1 MKNLIA
7 KRNLIQQKVK
17 YMKRKIKRIQA
28 VCIYMM
34 LLLLLLLP
42 QTAMAKNTE
51 KSKTTFPVQVIHKTG
66 DDKENFV
73 IVIMGDGYTAGQQD
87 QFLEDATQKARGM
100 LTWSPYREYSDRIN
114 IYAVQAVSNESGIGV
129 YGGKSPDTYFHVK
142 VYGKAPG
149 FTNGG
154 DERAKALRTELE
166 ENYLDEGA
174 NVGTIHILCNDTGS
188 YGASVNPLFS
198 FSTNS
203 EDNSDG
209 MVMAHET
216 AHSIGGLGDEYER
229 YTNKPNMSDTT
240 DPEKIKW
247 SKMLGFRGI
256 GITTAGTDTAF
267 APSRECM
274 MRRLGQPFCEV
285 CKMELARK
293 LNNTDYVSRPA
304 ALYISDP
311 EVSIA
316 HSKTATLDRDSEK
329 YRITDSNIT
338 KANDD
343 DLEFRTVVQN
353 MVNKEQHL
361 KMSFRIIGADGI
373 TVKYSEEQEFTIPAL
388 TNSYNP
394 DAARESLSIV
404 LHDVYGLTKG
414 DRLDGKI
421 VDMDTQEVL
430 ATDKTANQA
439 WSTVNIHYQLKSEDG
454 TKQNI
459 PNTETSIVYVPQNST
474 YTLRNPELAGY
485 TCIGNSLDQ
494 DKVKITESSMDI
506 TYYYQEKNDSMEDK
520 DPAECTVNPVIVPYD
535 SNPHTFDITP
545 GKGVELRYS
554 MNADGPY
561 TIEELPAYTD
571 AGKYTIYFEASS
583 DSAKSCYGEATL
595 EITKAVTELN
605 LLATPEGL
613 EGAGS
618 VTLKVLKQGIS
629 ADEPVDITCNDS
641 SITLVKKENDQ
652 WTVSLPNK
660 TKTYLFTARYNGNAN
675 YAGSKAACQV
685 TVKEKKS
692 QTGGGTLIPPE
703 KPTPEEPTPEK
714 PAPEEPTPEKPAPE
728 KPTPEKPAPE
738 KPNPGETEVVP
749 NVTPVPELESK
760 TDKTIKNKTVTIK
773 CKSRKGKKQVLKLDK
788 STINYLIKKEA
799 KALQLE
805 FGNVAVIMDRN
816 ALKEIKKQMN
826 SDVYFHVKKLDKRIL
841 SSKAGKIVKKR
852 PMYEISVTGAKKKT
866 LGKLKKGKVTVK
878 IHYKISK
885 KEKKKDLFAYTIN
898 KKGNVKKISKSYY
911 DSKKQ
916 TVNFTTKSFS
926 KFAVG
931 GRL

>member
-1 MKNLIA
+1 MTLLFLA
-7 KRNLIQQKVK
+7 KKNLIQQKVK

-142 VYGKAPG
+142 VYGKAAG

-256 GITTAGTDTAF
+256 GITNAGTDTAF

-274 MRRLGQPFCEV
+274 MRWLGQPFCEV

-293 LNNTDYVSRPA
+293 LNNTDYVSKPA

-311 EVSIA
+311 EVSIP
-316 HSKTATLDRDSEK
+316 HNKTATLDRDSEK
-329 YRITDSNIT
+329 YRITESNVT
-338 KANDD
+338 KANDH

-373 TVKYSEEQEFTIPAL
+373 TVKYSAEKEFTIPAL
-388 TNSYNP
+388 TNSYDP
-394 DAARESLSIV
+394 DAARESLSVV
-404 LHDVYGLTKG
+404 LNDVYGLTNG

-430 ATDKTANQA
+430 ATDKTADQA
-439 WSTVNIHYQLKSEDG
+439 WSTVNIHYRLKMEDG
-454 TKQNI
+454 TETDLPATK
-459 PNTETSIVYVPQNST
+459 TSIVHAPRNST
-474 YTLRNPELAGY
+474 YTLRNPELSGY
-485 TCIGNSLDQ
+485 ACVGNSVDQ
-494 DKVKITESSMDI
+494 DKITITEDSMDI
-506 TYYYQEKNDSMEDK
+506 VYYYQENNDSSGDEDQEI
-520 DPAECTVNPVIVPYD
+520 AECTTRPVTVPYD
-535 SNPHTFDITP
+535 SNRHTFDIRP
-545 GKGVELRYS
+545 GEGVNLRYS
-554 MNADGPY
+554 MKEDGPY

-583 DSAKSCYGEATL
+583 DSAKSCYGQASL
-595 EITKAVTELN
+595 EITKAVTELK
-605 LLATPEGL
+605 LLATPAGS

-652 WTVSLPNK
+652 WTVSLPNQ
-660 TKTYLFTARYNGNAN
+660 TKTYSFTAKYNGNKN
-675 YAGSKAACQV
+675 YAGSEAACQV
-685 TVKEKKS
+685 IVKEKKT
-692 QTGGGTLIPPE
+692 QTGSGALEAPEGPEEPTTE
-703 KPTPEEPTPEK
+703 KPTPQKPTPQK
-714 PAPEEPTPEKPAPE
+714 PAPEEPATE
-728 KPTPEKPAPE
+728 KPTPEK
-738 KPNPGETEVVP
+738 KP
-749 NVTPVPELESK
+749 
-760 TDKTIKNKTVTIK
+760 DKKIKNKTIRIK
-773 CKSRKGKKQVLKLDK
+773 CKSRKGKKQVLKVSK
-788 STINYLIKKEA
+788 STLNRLIDNEA

-805 FGNVAVIMDRN
+805 YGNVIITMDRN

>member
-7 KRNLIQQKVK
+7 KKNLIQQKVK

-256 GITTAGTDTAF
+256 GITNAGTDTAF

-274 MRRLGQPFCEV
+274 MRWLGQPFCEV

-293 LNNTDYVSRPA
+293 LNNTDYVSKPA

-311 EVSIA
+311 EVSIP
-316 HSKTATLDRDSEK
+316 HNKTATLDRDSEK
-329 YRITDSNIT
+329 YRITESNVT
-338 KANDD
+338 KANDH

-373 TVKYSEEQEFTIPAL
+373 TVKYSAEKEFTIPAL
-388 TNSYNP
+388 TNSYDP
-394 DAARESLSIV
+394 DAARESLSVV
-404 LHDVYGLTKG
+404 LNDVYGLTNG

-703 KPTPEEPTPEK
+703 KP
-714 PAPEEPTPEKPAPE
+714 
-728 KPTPEKPAPE
+728 APE

>member
-1 MKNLIA
+1 
-7 KRNLIQQKVK
+7 
-17 YMKRKIKRIQA
+17 
-28 VCIYMM
+28 MM

-293 LNNTDYVSRPA
+293 LNNTDYVSKPA

-311 EVSIA
+311 EVSIP
-316 HSKTATLDRDSEK
+316 HNKTATLDRDSEK
-329 YRITDSNIT
+329 YRITESNVT
-338 KANDD
+338 KANDH

-373 TVKYSEEQEFTIPAL
+373 TVKYSAEKEFTIPAL
-388 TNSYNP
+388 TNSYDP
-394 DAARESLSIV
+394 DAARESLSVV
-404 LHDVYGLTKG
+404 LNDVYGLTNG

-430 ATDKTANQA
+430 ATDKTADQA
-439 WSTVNIHYQLKSEDG
+439 WSTVNIHYRLKMEDG
-454 TKQNI
+454 TETDLPATK
-459 PNTETSIVYVPQNST
+459 TSIVHAPRNST
-474 YTLRNPELAGY
+474 YTLRNPELSGY
-485 TCIGNSLDQ
+485 ACVGNSVDQ
-494 DKVKITESSMDI
+494 DKITITEDSMDI
-506 TYYYQEKNDSMEDK
+506 VYYYQEI
-520 DPAECTVNPVIVPYD
+520 AECTTRPVTVSYD
-535 SNPHTFDITP
+535 SNRHTFDIRP
-545 GKGVELRYS
+545 GEGVNLRYS
-554 MNADGPY
+554 MKEDGPY

-583 DSAKSCYGEATL
+583 DSAKSCYGQASL
-595 EITKAVTELN
+595 EITKAVTELK
-605 LLATPEGL
+605 LLATPAGS

-660 TKTYLFTARYNGNAN
+660 TKTYSFTAKYNGNKN
-675 YAGSKAACQV
+675 YAGSEAACQV

>member
-1 MKNLIA
+1 MN
-7 KRNLIQQKVK
+7 
-17 YMKRKIKRIQA
+17 RKTKRIEA

-34 LLLLLLLP
+34 MFFLLLFLP

-114 IYAVQAVSNESGIGV
+114 IYAVQAVSNEPGIGV

-142 VYGKAPG
+142 VYGKAAG

-209 MVMAHET
+209 TAMAHEI
-216 AHSIGGLGDEYER
+216 AHSIGRLGDEYER
-229 YTNKPNMSDTT
+229 YTNKPNTSDTANPDT
-240 DPEKIKW
+240 IKW

-311 EVSIA
+311 EVSIP
-316 HSKTATLDRDSEK
+316 HNKTATLDRDSEK
-329 YRITDSNIT
+329 YRITESNIT
-338 KANDD
+338 KANDHN
-343 DLEFRTVVQN
+343 LEFRTVVQN

-361 KMSFRIIGADGI
+361 KMSFRITGADGI
-373 TVKYSEEQEFTIPAL
+373 TVKYSAEKEFTIPAL
-388 TNSYNP
+388 TNSYDP
-394 DAARESLSIV
+394 DAARESLSVV
-404 LHDVYGLTKG
+404 LNDVYGLANG

-618 VTLKVLKQGIS
+618 ITLKVLKQGIR
-629 ADEPVDITCNDS
+629 ADESVELLCNDPD
-641 SITLVKKENDQ
+641 IILVEQENDQ
-652 WTVSLPNK
+652 WMVSLPNE
-660 TKTYLFTARYNGNAN
+660 TKTYTFTASYHGNTN
-675 YAGSKAACQV
+675 YEGSEAVCKV
-685 TVKEKKS
+685 DVKEKKA
-692 QTGGGTLIPPE
+692 QTGDETGETPE
-703 KPTPEEPTPEK
+703 QPTPEQPTPEQ
-714 PAPEEPTPEKPAPE
+714 PTPEQPTQEQPTTENKPE
-728 KPTPEKPAPE
+728 NK
-738 KPNPGETEVVP
+738 
-749 NVTPVPELESK
+749 
-760 TDKTIKNKTVTIK
+760 IKNKTVRIK
-773 CKSRKGKKQVLKLDK
+773 CRSGKGKKQVIKLDK
-788 STINYLIKKEA
+788 PAMNDLVEKEA

-805 FGNVAVIMDRN
+805 FGNVTVIMDRN
-816 ALKEIKKQMN
+816 AIKEINKQMK
-826 SDVYFHVKKLDKRIL
+826 SDVSFQIKKSDRKIL

-852 PMYEISVTGAKKKT
+852 PMYELSITGAKKKQ
-866 LGKLKKGKVTVK
+866 LSKLKKGTITVK

-885 KEKKKDLFAYTIN
+885 KEKKKNLFAYSIN

-911 DSKKQ
+911 DSKKK
-916 TVNFTTKSFS
+916 TVNFTTKRVFR
-926 KFAVG
+926 FAVG
-931 GRL
+931 NCNRQWTD

>member
-7 KRNLIQQKVK
+7 KKNLIQQKVK

-256 GITTAGTDTAF
+256 GITNAGTDTAF

-274 MRRLGQPFCEV
+274 MRWLGQPFCEV

-293 LNNTDYVSRPA
+293 LNNTDYVSKPA

-311 EVSIA
+311 EVSIP
-316 HSKTATLDRDSEK
+316 HNKTATLDRDSEK
-329 YRITDSNIT
+329 YRITESNVT
-338 KANDD
+338 KANDH

-373 TVKYSEEQEFTIPAL
+373 TVKYSAEKEFTIPAL
-388 TNSYNP
+388 TNSYDP
-394 DAARESLSIV
+394 DAARESLSVV
-404 LHDVYGLTKG
+404 LNDVYGLTNG

-703 KPTPEEPTPEK
+703 KP
-714 PAPEEPTPEKPAPE
+714 
-728 KPTPEKPAPE
+728 APE

-805 FGNVAVIMDRN
+805 YGNVIITMDRN

-878 IHYKISK
+878 IHYMISK

>member
-256 GITTAGTDTAF
+256 GITNAGTDTAF

-274 MRRLGQPFCEV
+274 MRWLGQPFCEV

-293 LNNTDYVSRPA
+293 LNNTDYVSKPA

-311 EVSIA
+311 EVSIP
-316 HSKTATLDRDSEK
+316 HNKTATLDRDSEK
-329 YRITDSNIT
+329 YRITESNVT
-338 KANDD
+338 KANDH

-373 TVKYSEEQEFTIPAL
+373 TVKYSAEKEFTIPAL
-388 TNSYNP
+388 TNSYDP
-394 DAARESLSIV
+394 DAARESLSVV
-404 LHDVYGLTKG
+404 LNDVYGLTNG

-714 PAPEEPTPEKPAPE
+714 PAPE

-805 FGNVAVIMDRN
+805 YGNVIITMDRN

>member
-7 KRNLIQQKVK
+7 KKNLIQQKVK

-114 IYAVQAVSNESGIGV
+114 IYAVQAVSNEPGIGV

-142 VYGKAPG
+142 VYGKAAG

-209 MVMAHET
+209 TAMAHEI
-216 AHSIGGLGDEYER
+216 AHSIGRLGDEYER
-229 YTNKPNMSDTT
+229 YTNKPNTSDTANPDT
-240 DPEKIKW
+240 IKW

-329 YRITDSNIT
+329 YRITESNIT

-388 TNSYNP
+388 TNSYDP
-394 DAARESLSIV
+394 DAARESLSVV
-404 LHDVYGLTKG
+404 LNDVYGLTNG

-430 ATDKTANQA
+430 ATDKTADQA
-439 WSTVNIHYQLKSEDG
+439 WSTVNIHYRLKMEDG
-454 TKQNI
+454 TETDLPATK
-459 PNTETSIVYVPQNST
+459 TSIVHAPRNST
-474 YTLRNPELAGY
+474 YTLRNPELSGY
-485 TCIGNSLDQ
+485 ACVGNSVDQ
-494 DKVKITESSMDI
+494 DKITITEDSMDI
-506 TYYYQEKNDSMEDK
+506 VYYYQENNDSSGDEDQEI
-520 DPAECTVNPVIVPYD
+520 AECTTRPVTVPYD
-535 SNPHTFDITP
+535 SNRHTFDIRP
-545 GKGVELRYS
+545 GEGVNLRYS
-554 MNADGPY
+554 MKEDGPY

-583 DSAKSCYGEATL
+583 DSAKSCYGQASL
-595 EITKAVTELN
+595 EITKAVTELK
-605 LLATPEGL
+605 LLATPAGS

-660 TKTYLFTARYNGNAN
+660 TKTYSFTAKYNGNKN
-675 YAGSKAACQV
+675 YAGSEAACQV
-685 TVKEKKS
+685 IVKEKKT
-692 QTGGGTLIPPE
+692 QTGSGALEAPEGPEEPTTE
-703 KPTPEEPTPEK
+703 KPTPQKPTPQK
-714 PAPEEPTPEKPAPE
+714 PAPEEPATE
-728 KPTPEKPAPE
+728 KPTPEK
-738 KPNPGETEVVP
+738 KP
-749 NVTPVPELESK
+749 
-760 TDKTIKNKTVTIK
+760 DKKIKNKTIRIK
-773 CKSRKGKKQVLKLDK
+773 CKSRKGKKQVLKVSK
-788 STINYLIKKEA
+788 STLNRLIDNEA

-805 FGNVAVIMDRN
+805 YGNVIITMDRN

>member
-1 MKNLIA
+1 
-7 KRNLIQQKVK
+7 
-17 YMKRKIKRIQA
+17 MKRKIKRIQA

-34 LLLLLLLP
+34 MFFLLLFLP
-42 QTAMAKNTE
+42 QTAIAKNTE

-114 IYAVQAVSNESGIGV
+114 IYAVQAVSNEPGIGV

-142 VYGKAPG
+142 VYGKAAG

-209 MVMAHET
+209 TAMAHEI
-216 AHSIGGLGDEYER
+216 AHSIGRLGDEYER
-229 YTNKPNMSDTT
+229 YTNKPNTSDTANPDT
-240 DPEKIKW
+240 IKW

-274 MRRLGQPFCEV
+274 MRRLGQSFCEV

-311 EVSIA
+311 EVSIP
-316 HSKTATLDRDSEK
+316 HNKTATLDRDSEK
-329 YRITDSNIT
+329 YRITESNIT
-338 KANDD
+338 KANDHN
-343 DLEFRTVVQN
+343 LEFRTVVQN

-361 KMSFRIIGADGI
+361 KMSFRITGADGI
-373 TVKYSEEQEFTIPAL
+373 TVKYSAEKEFTIPAL
-388 TNSYNP
+388 TNSYDP
-394 DAARESLSIV
+394 DAARESLSVV
-404 LHDVYGLTKG
+404 LHDVYGLANG

-618 VTLKVLKQGIS
+618 ITLKVLKQGIR
-629 ADEPVDITCNDS
+629 ADESVELLCNDPD
-641 SITLVKKENDQ
+641 IILVEQENDQ
-652 WTVSLPNK
+652 WMVSLPNE
-660 TKTYLFTARYNGNAN
+660 TKTYTFTASYHGNTN
-675 YAGSKAACQV
+675 YEGSEAVCKV
-685 TVKEKKS
+685 DVKEKKA
-692 QTGGGTLIPPE
+692 QTGDETGETPE
-703 KPTPEEPTPEK
+703 QPTPEQPTPEQ
-714 PAPEEPTPEKPAPE
+714 PTPEQ
-728 KPTPEKPAPE
+728 PTPEQPTTENKPE
-738 KPNPGETEVVP
+738 NK
-749 NVTPVPELESK
+749 
-760 TDKTIKNKTVTIK
+760 IKNKTVRIK
-773 CKSRKGKKQVLKLDK
+773 CRSGKGKKQVIKLDK
-788 STINYLIKKEA
+788 PAMNDLVEKEA

-805 FGNVAVIMDRN
+805 FGNVTVIMDRN
-816 ALKEIKKQMN
+816 AIKEINKQMK
-826 SDVYFHVKKLDKRIL
+826 SDVSFQIKKSDRKIL

-852 PMYEISVTGAKKKT
+852 PMYELSITGAKKKQ
-866 LGKLKKGKVTVK
+866 LSKLKKGTITVK

-885 KEKKKDLFAYTIN
+885 KEKKKNLFAYSIN

-911 DSKKQ
+911 DSKKK
-916 TVNFTTKSFS
+916 TVNFTTKRVFR
-926 KFAVG
+926 FAVG
-931 GRL
+931 NCNRQLTD

>member
-1 MKNLIA
+1 MTLLFLA
-7 KRNLIQQKVK
+7 KKNLIQQKVK

-256 GITTAGTDTAF
+256 GITNAGTDTAF

-274 MRRLGQPFCEV
+274 MRWLGQPFCEV

-293 LNNTDYVSRPA
+293 LNNTDYVSKPA

-311 EVSIA
+311 EVSIP
-316 HSKTATLDRDSEK
+316 HNKTATLDRDSEK
-329 YRITDSNIT
+329 YRITESNVT
-338 KANDD
+338 KANDH

-373 TVKYSEEQEFTIPAL
+373 TVKYSAEKEFTIPAL
-388 TNSYNP
+388 TNSYDP
-394 DAARESLSIV
+394 DAARESLSVV
-404 LHDVYGLTKG
+404 LNDVYGLTNG

-430 ATDKTANQA
+430 ATDKTADQA
-439 WSTVNIHYQLKSEDG
+439 WSTVNIHYRLKMEDG
-454 TKQNI
+454 TETDLPATK
-459 PNTETSIVYVPQNST
+459 TSIVHAPRNST
-474 YTLRNPELAGY
+474 YTLRNPELSGY
-485 TCIGNSLDQ
+485 ACVGNSVDQ
-494 DKVKITESSMDI
+494 DKITITEDSMDI
-506 TYYYQEKNDSMEDK
+506 VYYYQEI
-520 DPAECTVNPVIVPYD
+520 AECTTRPVTVSYD
-535 SNPHTFDITP
+535 SNRHTFDIRP
-545 GKGVELRYS
+545 GEGVNLRYS
-554 MNADGPY
+554 MKEDGPY

-583 DSAKSCYGEATL
+583 DSAKSCYGQASL
-595 EITKAVTELN
+595 EITKAVTELK
-605 LLATPEGL
+605 LLATPAGS

-660 TKTYLFTARYNGNAN
+660 TKTYSFTAKYNGNKN
-675 YAGSKAACQV
+675 YAGSEAACQV
-685 TVKEKKS
+685 IVKEKKT
-692 QTGGGTLIPPE
+692 QTGSGALEAPEGPEEPTTE
-703 KPTPEEPTPEK
+703 KPTPQKPTPQK
-714 PAPEEPTPEKPAPE
+714 PAPEEPATE
-728 KPTPEKPAPE
+728 KPTPEK
-738 KPNPGETEVVP
+738 KP
-749 NVTPVPELESK
+749 
-760 TDKTIKNKTVTIK
+760 DKKIKNKTIRIK
-773 CKSRKGKKQVLKLDK
+773 CKSRKGKKQVLKVSK
-788 STINYLIKKEA
+788 STLNRLIDNEA

-805 FGNVAVIMDRN
+805 YGNVIITMDRN

>member
-1 MKNLIA
+1 
-7 KRNLIQQKVK
+7 
-17 YMKRKIKRIQA
+17 
-28 VCIYMM
+28 MM

-256 GITTAGTDTAF
+256 GITNAGTDTAF

-274 MRRLGQPFCEV
+274 MRWLGQPFCEV

-293 LNNTDYVSRPA
+293 LNNTDYVSKPA

-311 EVSIA
+311 EVSIP
-316 HSKTATLDRDSEK
+316 HNKTATLDRDSEK
-329 YRITDSNIT
+329 YRITESNVT
-338 KANDD
+338 KANDH

-373 TVKYSEEQEFTIPAL
+373 TVKYSAEKEFTIPAL
-388 TNSYNP
+388 TNSYDP
-394 DAARESLSIV
+394 DAARESLSVV
-404 LHDVYGLTKG
+404 LNDVYGLTNG

-641 SITLVKKENDQ
+641 SITLIKKENDQ

>member
-1 MKNLIA
+1 MTLLFLA
-7 KRNLIQQKVK
+7 KKNLIQQKVK

-100 LTWSPYREYSDRIN
+100 LIWSPYREYSDRIN

-256 GITTAGTDTAF
+256 GITNAGTDAAF

-274 MRRLGQPFCEV
+274 MRWLGQPFCEV

-293 LNNTDYVSRPA
+293 LNNTDYVSKPA

-311 EVSIA
+311 EVSIP
-316 HSKTATLDRDSEK
+316 HNKTATLDRDSEK
-329 YRITDSNIT
+329 YRITESNVT
-338 KANDD
+338 KANDH

-373 TVKYSEEQEFTIPAL
+373 TVKYSAEKEFTIPAL
-388 TNSYNP
+388 TNSYDP
-394 DAARESLSIV
+394 DAARESLSVV
-404 LHDVYGLTKG
+404 LNDVYGLTNG

-430 ATDKTANQA
+430 ATDKTADQA
-439 WSTVNIHYQLKSEDG
+439 WSTVNIHYRLKMEDG
-454 TKQNI
+454 TETDLPATK
-459 PNTETSIVYVPQNST
+459 TSIVHAPRNST
-474 YTLRNPELAGY
+474 YTLRNPELSGY
-485 TCIGNSLDQ
+485 ACVGNSVDQ
-494 DKVKITESSMDI
+494 DKITITEDSMDI
-506 TYYYQEKNDSMEDK
+506 VYYYQEI
-520 DPAECTVNPVIVPYD
+520 AECTTRPVTVSYD
-535 SNPHTFDITP
+535 SNRHTFDIRP
-545 GKGVELRYS
+545 GEGVNLRYS
-554 MNADGPY
+554 MKEDGPY

-583 DSAKSCYGEATL
+583 DSAKSCYGQASL
-595 EITKAVTELN
+595 EITKAVTELK
-605 LLATPEGL
+605 LLATPAGS

-660 TKTYLFTARYNGNAN
+660 TKTYSFTAKYNGNKN
-675 YAGSKAACQV
+675 YAGSEAACQV
-685 TVKEKKS
+685 IVKEKKT
-692 QTGGGTLIPPE
+692 QTGSGALEAPEGPE
-703 KPTPEEPTPEK
+703 KPTPQKPTPQK
-714 PAPEEPTPEKPAPE
+714 PAPEEPATE
-728 KPTPEKPAPE
+728 KPTPEK
-738 KPNPGETEVVP
+738 KP
-749 NVTPVPELESK
+749 
-760 TDKTIKNKTVTIK
+760 DKKIKNKTVRIK
-773 CKSRKGKKQVLKLDK
+773 CKSRKGKKQVLKVSK
-788 STINYLIKKEA
+788 STLNRLIDNEA

-805 FGNVAVIMDRN
+805 YGNVIITMDRN